1 MLSSNNSLNRK
12 EEHNANRSLSY
23 SRAQCT
29 QLPFNTPLHL
39 DCHQTGK
46 IHCTAGY
53 NLFGLLPRYYTIG
66 KPLYTIVIPTTR
78 NYNLD
83 LDLGVDEFVAVRIA
97 LG

>member
-1 MLSSNNSLNRK
+1 MRRNGIERAMLSSNNSLNRE

-53 NLFGLLPRYYTIG
+53 NLFWQTL
-66 KPLYTIVIPTTR
+66 VHHCNPTTR